1 MRLVSLALCLAI
13 AAPALAADEV
23 RPISDAER
31 AAVAAA
37 ADYLSRGPEAVYE
50 QLASM
55 SPLRQLPK
63 GDALSEI
70 EVRLGPPAGAS
81 WELQTVVPALK
92 DEAAAFAISY
102 PSGADEAVMFEL
114 ASENGAYKIKN
125 LRILAEPSDVA
136 PLFPAETSAPVK
148 NETSRLPLG
157 AGLLGALMAIG
168 AAFAFPAHRAAARV
182 LLALSVATVGAGVYL
197 GVRDDSRFRPLAN
210 APVAVANKV
219 TYPRLGVLLPLRRA
233 MAEGTGGVE
242 AASQHL
248 PLKGL
253 AHDVASLWKA
263 QADLQQLRVDD
274 VARALSA
281 FPSPSQTPLAE
292 ILRARLAFFQAKEVD
307 AVLAYEHAISL
318 GPGRD
323 GLWLETASALETL
336 GFDDR
341 AETYLRRLSRMGSR
355 DANVYYSLAMLAAND
370 NKEDDAESALYRA
383 WNLRPAERRA
393 LFSAAAL
400 WSTLRK
406 PRITGVIRLNSAA
419 EATFASEVVSRRA
432 IALPA
437 DAQPSV
443 SGDYLHIRIGQ
454 QELSV
459 PGGAALAPQG
469 TAVVDAG
476 AWSRL
481 EEEKALQDFAQLVSV
496 ARNAGAYTQPL
507 LRGRIERCAAALA
520 MHNRWNHLIQ
530 LTDGVSAKSENV
542 PTDVLFLRDVAL
554 QRAQRLDDA
563 RVLLADLAR
572 SPVLMRRNDPQ
583 TFVELGEMLASV
595 DLFDAAI
602 KVLDRAA
609 AVRSSAS
616 VEERVSKIQMNRQLA
631 TKYQT
636 YNSGHFEIHYP
647 DDVSP
652 LFATQIGNVMESEL
666 KRLQKWVAVP
676 NFRTTVVNVVWWR
689 DFRSTLTGSDFIL
702 GLYQGK
708 ITVPLAGIP
717 DFYPPIVAILT
728 HELLHAMLAQ
738 ATNDSAPHWFQEGL
752 AQRVEMVEIQRNA
765 FNMYDDER
773 LLSVSLLDAV
783 LRGSPDPEMIG
794 ESYIVSQTII
804 RYIEATYGRQGIAK
818 MIAAF
823 RDGATTEEAIQQL
836 SGQSVAEFD
845 TRLRAWGRA
854 GMKIF
859 ENQELVSYMQREEGD
874 LRWTRK

>member
-1 MRLVSLALCLAI
+1 MRRASFALCLAI
-13 AAPALAADEV
+13 ALPALAADEV

-37 ADYLSRGPEAVYE
+37 ADYLSRGPLAIYE
-50 QLASM
+50 QLAAS
-55 SPLRQLPK
+55 SPLRQLSK
-63 GDALSEI
+63 DDALKEI
-70 EVRLGPPAGAS
+70 EVRLGPPAAAS
-81 WELQTVVPALK
+81 WELVAPALK

-114 ASENGAYKIKN
+114 ANENGAYKIKS
-125 LRILAEPSDVA
+125 LRILAEPSEVA
-136 PLFPAETSAPVK
+136 PLSPAETSAPVK
-148 NETSRLPLG
+148 KEVSRLPL
-157 AGLLGALMAIG
+157 AIGLLGALMAIG
-168 AAFAFPAHRAAARV
+168 ATFMFSVHRVIARV
-182 LLALSVATVGAGVYL
+182 LLASSVIVVGGAAYL
-197 GVRDDSRFRPLAN
+197 GIPRPN
-210 APVAVANKV
+210 AKVAIAPAKPA
-219 TYPRLGVLLPLRRA
+219 YPRLGVLLPLRRA

-242 AASQHL
+242 AASQNL

-253 AHDVASLWKA
+253 AHDVAALWKA
-263 QADLQQLRVDD
+263 QAALQQMRVDD

-292 ILRARLAFFQAKEVD
+292 ILRGRLAFFQAKDVD
-307 AVLAYEHAISL
+307 AVIAYEHAIDL

-355 DANVYYSLAMLAAND
+355 DANVYYSLATLAAND
-370 NKEDDAESALYRA
+370 KKEDAAEDALYRA
-383 WNLRPAERRA
+383 WNLRPVERRT

-406 PRITGVIRLNSAA
+406 PRITNVIRLNSAS
-419 EATFASEVVSRRA
+419 EATFASESVSRRA
-432 IALPA
+432 ITLPA

-454 QELSV
+454 QELAV
-459 PGGAALAPQG
+459 PGGAALAPAG

-476 AWSRL
+476 VWSRL
-481 EEEKALQDFAQLVSV
+481 EDAKALEDFAQLVAV

-507 LRGRIERCAAALA
+507 LRRRIERCAAALA
-520 MHNRWNHLIQ
+520 LHNRWADLIQ
-530 LTDGVSAKSENV
+530 LTDGVSAKSEHV
-542 PTDVLFLRDVAL
+542 PTDVLFLRNVAL
-554 QRAQRLDDA
+554 QRTQRLADA
-563 RVLLADLAR
+563 RVLLTDLAR
-572 SPVLMRRNDPQ
+572 SPVLIRRNDPQ
-583 TFVELGEMLASV
+583 TFVELGEMLASA

-609 AVRSSAS
+609 AARSPAS

-652 LFATQIGNVMESEL
+652 LFATQIGNVLESEL

-728 HELLHAMLAQ
+728 HELMHAMLAQ
-738 ATNDSAPHWFQEGL
+738 ATSDAAPHWFQEGL
-752 AQRVEMVEIQRNA
+752 AQRVEMVEIHRNA

-794 ESYIVSQTII
+794 EAYIVSQTII
-804 RYIEATYGRQGIAK
+804 RYIEATYGRQGIAR

-823 RDGATTEEAIQQL
+823 RDGATTDEAIQRL

-854 GMKIF
+854 GLKIF

-874 LRWTRK
+874 LRWSRR

>member
-1 MRLVSLALCLAI
+1 MR
-13 AAPALAADEV
+13 
-23 RPISDAER
+23 
-31 AAVAAA
+31 
-37 ADYLSRGPEAVYE
+37 
-50 QLASM
+50 
-55 SPLRQLPK
+55 
-63 GDALSEI
+63 
-70 EVRLGPPAGAS
+70 
-81 WELQTVVPALK
+81 
-92 DEAAAFAISY
+92 
-102 PSGADEAVMFEL
+102 
-114 ASENGAYKIKN
+114 
-125 LRILAEPSDVA
+125 
-136 PLFPAETSAPVK
+136 
-148 NETSRLPLG
+148 
-157 AGLLGALMAIG
+157 
-168 AAFAFPAHRAAARV
+168 
-182 LLALSVATVGAGVYL
+182 
-197 GVRDDSRFRPLAN
+197 
-210 APVAVANKV
+210 
-219 TYPRLGVLLPLRRA
+219 
-233 MAEGTGGVE
+233 VE
-242 AASQHL
+242 
-248 PLKGL
+248 
-253 AHDVASLWKA
+253 
-263 QADLQQLRVDD
+263 D

-307 AVLAYEHAISL
+307 AVLAYENAIEL

-336 GFDDR
+336 GFDER

-355 DANVYYSLAMLAAND
+355 DANVYYSLAMLAASD
-370 NKEDDAESALYRA
+370 NKEAAAEDALYRA
-383 WNLRPAERRA
+383 WNLRPAERRT

-406 PRITGVIRLNSAA
+406 PRITSVIRLNSAA
-419 EATFASEVVSRRA
+419 EATFASESVSRRA

-443 SGDYLHIRIGQ
+443 SGDYLHIRIAQ
-454 QELSV
+454 QELAV
-459 PGGAALAPQG
+459 PGGAALAPAG
-469 TAVVDAG
+469 TTVVDAG
-476 AWSRL
+476 VWSRL
-481 EEEKALQDFAQLVSV
+481 EDEKALEDFAQLVAV

-507 LRGRIERCAAALA
+507 LRRRIERCAAALA
-520 MHNRWNHLIQ
+520 LHNRWKDLIQ
-530 LTDGVSAKSENV
+530 LTDGVSAKSEHV
-542 PTDVLFLRDVAL
+542 PTGVLFLRNVAL
-554 QRAQRLDDA
+554 QRTQRLDDA
-563 RVLLADLAR
+563 RVLLTDLAR
-572 SPVLMRRNDPQ
+572 SPVLIRRNDPQ
-583 TFVELGEMLASV
+583 TFVELGEMLASA

-609 AVRSSAS
+609 AARSSAS

-652 LFATQIGNVMESEL
+652 AFATQIGNVLESEL

-728 HELLHAMLAQ
+728 HELMHAMLAQ
-738 ATNDSAPHWFQEGL
+738 ATNDAAPHWFQEGL
-752 AQRVEMVEIQRNA
+752 AQRVEMVEIHRNA

-794 ESYIVSQTII
+794 EAYIVSQTII
-804 RYIEATYGRQGIAK
+804 RYVEAVYGRQGIAK
-818 MIAAF
+818 LIAAF
-823 RDGATTEEAIQQL
+823 RDGATTEEAIQRL
-836 SGQSVAEFD
+836 SGESVAEFD

-854 GMKIF
+854 GLKIF

-874 LRWTRK
+874 LRWSRR